1 MYFKVHS
8 FVHSAFRQIVHSF
21 VHSDVLYT
29 RNLIVVV
36 AQKSLSLDIVA
47 VAPKSQSLDSNS
59 HITVFKRLLDWIL
72 SNLT

>member
-1 MYFKVHS
+1 MYFKLHS

-36 AQKSLSLDIVA
+36 AQKVLSLDIVA

-59 HITVFKRLLDWIL
+59 HITIGYFRI
-72 SNLT
+72 